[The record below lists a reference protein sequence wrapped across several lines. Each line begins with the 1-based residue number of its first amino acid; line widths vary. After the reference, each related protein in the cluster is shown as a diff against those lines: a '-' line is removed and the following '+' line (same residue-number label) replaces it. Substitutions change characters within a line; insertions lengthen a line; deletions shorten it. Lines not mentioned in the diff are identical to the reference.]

1 MATYSLTKKD
11 RLLIDKVIPCSSK
24 LKAERIPRKKGVSWT
39 RSYKG
44 SKHTIIFT
52 NSNKHIAVWFR
63 LRRILEIF

>member
-44 SKHTIIFT
+44 SKHTLFLLIVI
-52 NSNKHIAVWFR
+52 N
-63 LRRILEIF
+63 ILLCGFG